1 MSDQYRASGDDAIVD
16 AGWDGSD
23 EELAELAMSFDSSAP
38 LSPEAQPCTAF
49 SSGTS
54 VLPDWYMPAVVA
66 ASHRRSTRVIV
77 ASIIA
82 GFVVIN
88 ACGLC
93 ITSGFLSWA

>member
-1 MSDQYRASGDDAIVD
+1 MSNGFQSSSDDALRDV
-16 AGWDGSD
+16 GWDGSD
-23 EELAELAMSFDSSAP
+23 EELAELAMSFDASAP
-38 LSPEAQPCTAF
+38 LSPDAQPCAVFPTADA
-49 SSGTS
+49 
-54 VLPDWYMPAVVA
+54 VLPTWYMPAVVA

-77 ASIIA
+77 GSIIA